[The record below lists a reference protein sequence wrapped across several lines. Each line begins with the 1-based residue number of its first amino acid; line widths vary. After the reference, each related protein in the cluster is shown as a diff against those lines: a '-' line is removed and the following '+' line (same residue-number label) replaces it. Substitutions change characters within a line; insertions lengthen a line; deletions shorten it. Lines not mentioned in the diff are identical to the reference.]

1 MGLRHAKRKGAK
13 GRKSLL
19 PGVCG
24 GAGVSYK
31 INLCQRFIDT
41 SRLIGQ
47 AKGAGVRVRWRGRGG
62 YLRRFARPHALIPR
76 PQSAAM
82 VQARAV

>member
-13 GRKSLL
+13 WRKSLL

-41 SRLIGQ
+41 SRLIGH
-47 AKGAGVRVRWRGRGG
+47 AKGAGRFGRWRPQVHRVS
-62 YLRRFARPHALIPR
+62 LSVEPH
-76 PQSAAM
+76 
-82 VQARAV
+82 